1 MLCLRAALGAL
12 GLAGSLGLA
21 GCSPALNWRDVAIE
35 GVRLQMQL
43 PCKPDRTTRSVPLG
57 GTPVE
62 LQVVG
67 CEAGDAIVAV
77 MTAVASPG
85 SDPQALLQGWQQAT
99 LANAR
104 ARLLHSQTWHRPGQ
118 LPLAAAQRIQAEG
131 QRADGQPVQ
140 LQAVWG
146 AVTQGDR
153 VRLLHAV
160 VYAPQGR
167 DEPANTLFDS
177 LRP

>member
-1 MLCLRAALGAL
+1 MFCLRTALGAL
-12 GLAGSLGLA
+12 GLAGSLWLA
-21 GCSPALNWRDVAIE
+21 GCSPSLNWRDVTIE
-35 GVRLQMQL
+35 GAGLRLQL

-67 CEAGDAIVAV
+67 CEAGDAMVAV
-77 MTAVASPG
+77 MTALPPPG

-99 LANAR
+99 LTNAQ
-104 ARLLHSQTWHRPGQ
+104 ARLLRSEAWHRPGQ
-118 LPLAAAQRIQAEG
+118 LPLAAAQRIAAEG
-131 QRADGQPVQ
+131 RRADGQAVH

-146 AVTQGDR
+146 AMAEGDR

-160 VYAPQGR
+160 VYAPQRR